1 MSQHLGKGNN
11 TRHGCFRGSQA
22 WSFFGRN
29 NIADDFDG
37 RTLVV
42 GGKDLPPKEEPD
54 ISGTSTEGIDEEAE
68 NLQVHFVGNT
78 IKLREAENQL
88 MEELYNQSNNLRSI
102 GGFKEAPT
110 KFKKYF

>member
-1 MSQHLGKGNN
+1 LTPPAIQREYIERFLFYEDPIKEIKSNNPIVLMNPLNN
-11 TRHGCFRGSQA
+11 TEKFREKHCVTYK
-22 WSFFGRN
+22 
-29 NIADDFDG
+29 I
-37 RTLVV
+37 
-42 GGKDLPPKEEPD
+42 
-54 ISGTSTEGIDEEAE
+54 
-68 NLQVHFVGNT
+68 FVGNT